1 MIFGP
6 VLDASANFSVHV
18 LQPAARSLAFACVA
32 GLALAAFR
40 VRSVALRLAIWRTVL
55 LVALAMPVLGLLLPP
70 LPIFVPFIA
79 KFMPTVPAA
88 EIALAP
94 EFHSSTIIVN
104 QVARSS
110 STRLG
115 AFTYT
120 GHAPS
125 AMDAP
130 NVSDT
135 ADATGMSQ
143 VANAPSADA
152 QPRRPFPWLAFSA
165 AIYFAVAVFMLMRLA
180 LGVILGHRLE
190 RESQLIEDP
199 HPLARLHFFAQASS
213 LRAAPR
219 LAESELLSVPVT
231 FGVQRPAIL
240 LPAGWREWE
249 PAELDAVLAHEIS
262 HVARRDALAERLS
275 LLHRAIFWF
284 SPLSWWLARHLA
296 DLAEEASDD
305 AALAAGADRTRYAET
320 LLGFFT
326 ALEAAPGRVWWQGVS
341 MATAGQAEKR
351 VDRILEW
358 KGSVAMRLKKPVVI
372 AYMLCAIPVVCLIA
386 AFRPTIVNIHSEPS
400 QQTAPQTTEP
410 PALPSQQSAQSP
422 AAPPPAAAPANAPQ
436 SSAVP
441 VAAPNAVPD
450 PAPLAPIAPQVS
462 VRAVVPLVSVEPVE
476 SVHSAVAPLVMA
488 NVKPLVMPNVK
499 AMVSVAPE
507 LRVVSIVPASPV
519 GGPVSPVV
527 PVVTVHPFLSPL
539 LQTTTINGTRIGDYS
554 DDTFAIVSGKNYVS
568 VSSSHTST
576 GTDASVGSDGDSG
589 FVRSLRRNFPGD
601 FIWFIRDGKA
611 YIIRDPATI
620 KQTMDFFAPTQ
631 ELGRKQE
638 ELGKQQE
645 ALGAQQE
652 ALGAK
657 QEALGDQMEKVR
669 VKIPDMTAELQKLE
683 AELKKMG
690 EDGTQDDLGRLQ
702 EKIGEI
708 QSRIGELQS
717 QAGEKQSELGK
728 KQGALGEEQG
738 KLGEQQGKLGELQG
752 KLGEQQ
758 EAVSRKAS
766 REMKKLLDQAVA
778 SGLAKP
784 A

>member
-1 MIFGP
+1 MILISI
-6 VLDASANFSVHV
+6 LDASANFAAHV

-32 GLALAAFR
+32 GLLLVAFR

-55 LVALAMPVLGLLLPP
+55 VVALAMPLLGLLLPP
-70 LPIFVPFIA
+70 LPVFVPLVA
-79 KFMPTVPAA
+79 KFVPAKPAA
-88 EIALAP
+88 EIAPVP
-94 EFHSSTIIVN
+94 EIHSRAISVN
-104 QVARSS
+104 QIEHSS
-110 STRLG
+110 STKLG

-120 GHAPS
+120 GKAPDTMEATYANETS
-125 AMDAP
+125 GASVVSGAP
-130 NVSDT
+130 K
-135 ADATGMSQ
+135 
-143 VANAPSADA
+143 SADESAVNA
-152 QPRRPFPWLAFSA
+152 QPRRPIPWLAVSA

-180 LGVILGHRLE
+180 LGVILGRRLE
-190 RESQLIEDP
+190 RESQLIEDA
-199 HPLARLHFFAQASS
+199 HAVARLEFFACAAG
-213 LRAAPR
+213 LRASPPR

-231 FGVQRPAIL
+231 FGIRQPAIL

-320 LLGFFT
+320 LLGFFA

-358 KGSVAMRLKKPVVI
+358 KGSVAMRLKRPVVI

-386 AFRPTIVNIHSEPS
+386 AFRPTIINIHSDAT
-400 QQTAPQTTEP
+400 QQPAPQTTEP
-410 PALPSQQSAQSP
+410 PAVPPMQSAQSP
-422 AAPPPAAAPANAPQ
+422 AAPAPAPAAPSAVPQPSAAPAAAP
-436 SSAVP
+436 S
-441 VAAPNAVPD
+441 AAPD
-450 PAPLAPIAPQVS
+450 PTPLAPLAHLAPEVS
-462 VRAVVPLVSVEPVE
+462 VRTVVRPMVSVDPVVSVHTVVTPLVLPN
-476 SVHSAVAPLVMA
+476 VAPLV
-488 NVKPLVMPNVK
+488 VVPSVK
-499 AMVSVAPE
+499 AMVSVAP
-507 LRVVSIVPASPV
+507 LVNVR
-519 GGPVSPVV
+519 
-527 PVVTVHPFLSPL
+527 PFV
-539 LQTTTINGTRIGDYS
+539 QTTTTNQDMIGEYD
-554 DDTFAIVSGKNYVS
+554 DDTLAIVIGKSWVS
-568 VSSSHTST
+568 VSSRSYSLH
-576 GTDASVGSDGDSG
+576 TDAPGVPAGSDSDSG
-589 FVRSLRRNFPGD
+589 SVQSLRRNFPGD
-601 FIWFIRDGKA
+601 FIWFVHGGKA
-611 YIIRDPATI
+611 YIIRDPATV
-620 KQTMDFFAPTQ
+620 KQAMDFFAPAQ
-631 ELGRKQE
+631 ALGRQQE
-638 ELGKQQE
+638 ALGKQQE
-645 ALGAQQE
+645 TLGAQQE

-657 QEALGDQMEKVR
+657 QEALGAQMEKVR
-669 VKIPDMTAELQKLE
+669 VKIPDLTAELQKLE
-683 AELKKMG
+683 AELKQMG
-690 EDGTQDDLGRLQ
+690 SDGTQDDLGRIQ

-717 QAGEKQSELGK
+717 QAGEKQSELGE

-738 KLGEQQGKLGELQG
+738 KLGEQQGKLGEMQD

-758 EAVSRKAS
+758 DAASRKAS

>member
-1 MIFGP
+1 MILGP
-6 VLDASANFSVHV
+6 VLDVSASFSAHV
-18 LQPAARSLAFACVA
+18 LQPAARSIAFACVA
-32 GLALAAFR
+32 GLVLAAFR

-55 LVALAMPVLGLLLPP
+55 VVALAMPLLGQLLPP
-70 LPIFVPFIA
+70 LPVFVPLAA
-79 KFMPTVPAA
+79 KFIPAEPAA
-88 EIALAP
+88 ELAP
-94 EFHSSTIIVN
+94 SREIHSRAIIVN
-104 QVARSS
+104 QVAHSS
-110 STRLG
+110 STKLG
-115 AFTYT
+115 AFRS
-120 GHAPS
+120 GAQAP
-125 AMDAP
+125 AAP
-130 NVSDT
+130 GTSFT
-135 ADATGMSQ
+135 M
-143 VANAPSADA
+143 NAPQSANSPA
-152 QPRRPFPWLAFSA
+152 ANVRPRRPFPWLAASA
-165 AIYFAVAVFMLMRLA
+165 AIYCAVAIFMLMRLA

-190 RESQLIEDP
+190 RESQLVEDS
-199 HPLARLHFFAQASS
+199 HARARLIFFAQASGLCGS
-213 LRAAPR
+213 PPR

-231 FGVQRPAIL
+231 FGVRRPAIL

-320 LLGFFT
+320 LLGFFA

-386 AFRPTIVNIHSEPS
+386 AFRPTIINIHSAPA

-410 PALPSQQSAQSP
+410 PALPPLQSAQSP
-422 AAPPPAAAPANAPQ
+422 AVPAPAATPANAPQ
-436 SSAVP
+436 PPAAP
-441 VAAPNAVPD
+441 VAALAAAPVATPD
-450 PAPLAPIAPQVS
+450 GTPESTPLAPLAPQVS
-462 VRAVVPLVSVEPVE
+462 VRAVVRPTVSVDPVV
-476 SVHSAVAPLVMA
+476 SVGTVVTPLVMA
-488 NVKPLVMPNVK
+488 SVRPI
-499 AMVSVAPE
+499 VSVAP
-507 LRVVSIVPASPV
+507 VVRFVSVVPVPPV

-527 PVVTVHPFLSPL
+527 PVVSVHPFLSPL
-539 LQTTTINGTRIGDYS
+539 LQSTTTTTNVVGTGDAYGEQF
-554 DDTFAIVSGKNYVS
+554 TIVSGNSAVS
-568 VSSSHTST
+568 VSSNSFTVS
-576 GTDASVGSDGDSG
+576 SDGLSD
-589 FVRSLRRNFPGD
+589 VANSLRRNFPGD

-620 KQTMDFFAPTQ
+620 KQAMDFFAPAQ
-631 ELGRKQE
+631 ELGR
-638 ELGKQQE
+638 QQE
-645 ALGAQQE
+645 ALGKQQDVLGAQQD

-657 QEALGDQMEKVR
+657 QEALGEQMEKVR
-669 VKIPDMTAELQKLE
+669 VKMPDLTAELQKLE
-683 AELKKMG
+683 AELKQLG
-690 EDGTQDDLGRLQ
+690 TDGTQDDLGRIQ

-717 QAGEKQSELGK
+717 KAGEEQAELGE

-738 KLGEQQGKLGELQG
+738 KLGEQQGTLGEMQG

-758 EAVSRKAS
+758 EAASRKAS
-766 REMKKLLDQAVA
+766 REMKKLLDQEVA

>member
-1 MIFGP
+1 MILGP
-6 VLDASANFSVHV
+6 VLDASANFSAHV

-32 GLALAAFR
+32 GLVLAAFR

-55 LVALAMPVLGLLLPP
+55 LVALAMPLLGLLLPP
-70 LPIFVPFIA
+70 LPVFVPLVA
-79 KFMPTVPAA
+79 KFIPAQAEA
-88 EIALAP
+88 EIAPARESHP
-94 EFHSSTIIVN
+94 RAIIVN
-104 QVARSS
+104 QVAHSNV
-110 STRLG
+110 TKLG

-120 GHAPS
+120 GHAPD
-125 AMDAP
+125 AMDAT
-130 NVSDT
+130 NASETTDV
-135 ADATGMSQ
+135 TGMPQSADEP
-143 VANAPSADA
+143 VANTQS
-152 QPRRPFPWLAFSA
+152 RRPIPWFAASA
-165 AIYFAVAVFMLMRLA
+165 AIYLAVAIFMLMRLA
-180 LGVILGHRLE
+180 LGVIWGRRLE
-190 RESQLIEDP
+190 RESQLIEDQ
-199 HPLARLHFFAQASS
+199 HALARLKYFSRSAG
-213 LRAAPR
+213 LRASPPR

-231 FGVQRPAIL
+231 FGVRQPAIL

-249 PAELDAVLAHEIS
+249 PAEFDAVLAHEIS

-320 LLGFFT
+320 LLGFFA

-372 AYMLCAIPVVCLIA
+372 AYLLCAIPVVCLIA
-386 AFRPTIVNIHSEPS
+386 AFRPTIVNIHSQPS

-410 PALPSQQSAQSP
+410 PALPARQSAQSP
-422 AAPPPAAAPANAPQ
+422 AAPAPVTAPANAPQ
-436 SSAVP
+436 PAAAPAPSQSPAPATAPSAAPKAPAELAP
-441 VAAPNAVPD
+441 VA
-450 PAPLAPIAPQVS
+450 PLPSQVS
-462 VRAVVPLVSVEPVE
+462 VRAVAAPMVSVEPVV
-476 SVHSAVAPLVMA
+476 SVHTAVAPVVMA
-488 NVKPLVMPNVK
+488 SVKPLVMPNVK
-499 AMVSVAPE
+499 AMVSVAP
-507 LRVVSIVPASPV
+507 LVNVR
-519 GGPVSPVV
+519 
-527 PVVTVHPFLSPL
+527 PFV
-539 LQTTTINGTRIGDYS
+539 QTTTTTHTMFGDN
-554 DDTFAIVSGKNYVS
+554 DGEQFTIVSGKSAVS
-568 VSSSHTST
+568 VSSNNFTIS
-576 GTDASVGSDGDSG
+576 SDGNSD
-589 FVRSLRRNFPGD
+589 VANSLRRNFSGD
-601 FIWFIRDGKA
+601 FIWFIRGGKA

-620 KQTMDFFAPTQ
+620 KQAMDFFAPAQ
-631 ELGRKQE
+631 ALGRQQE

-657 QEALGDQMEKVR
+657 QEALGEQMEKVR

-690 EDGTQDDLGRLQ
+690 ADGTQDDLGRIQ

-717 QAGEKQSELGK
+717 QAGEKQSELGE

-738 KLGEQQGKLGELQG
+738 KLGEQQGKLGEMQG

-758 EAVSRKAS
+758 GEASRKAS

-778 SGLAKP
+778 SGMAKP